1 MMAASFP
8 AKVRLMADQRRFTI
22 YLQPEPEGGFTVRV
36 PALPEVVT
44 YGETYEEAMANAR
57 EAIEAILEL
66 YRDEGWEIPDDV
78 ETRIDH
84 LTIAA

>member
-1 MMAASFP
+1 MDA
-8 AKVRLMADQRRFTI
+8 QRRFTVH
-22 YLQPEPEGGFTVRV
+22 LHPEPEGGFTVRV

-44 YGETYEEAMANAR
+44 CGDTYEEAMVNAR
-57 EAIEAILEL
+57 EAIEAIIEL

>member
-1 MMAASFP
+1 MTTE
-8 AKVRLMADQRRFTI
+8 RRFTI
-22 YLQPEPEGGFTVRV
+22 HLRPEPEGGYTVQV

-57 EAIEAILEL
+57 EAIEAILDF
-66 YRDEGWEIPDDV
+66 YRDEGWDIPQDV

>member
-1 MMAASFP
+1 MES
-8 AKVRLMADQRRFTI
+8 QRRFTVH
-22 YLQPEPEGGFTVRV
+22 LQPEPEGGFTVRV

-44 YGETYEEAMANAR
+44 YGETHEEAMVNAR
-57 EAIEAILEL
+57 EAIEAILEF
-66 YRDEGWEIPDDV
+66 YRDEGWESPADV

>member
-1 MMAASFP
+1 MTTE
-8 AKVRLMADQRRFTI
+8 RRYTI
-22 YLQPEPEGGFTVRV
+22 HLQPEPEGGYTVQV

-44 YGETYEEAMANAR
+44 CGDTYDEAMANAR
-57 EAIEAILEL
+57 EAIEAILEF
-66 YRDEGWEIPDDV
+66 YRDEGWEIPPDV